1 MNSPVVIIALTEVF
15 DGTVPSKILF
25 PFPWNSYLKTDGTS
39 LIILFL
45 VKNFEEKEIEFLK
58 EQFGKNFC
66 KMMASV
72 WKDIQTCLNSATF
85 SYALCRNQKAWVRI
99 LKYIWEA
106 QQSWNWWK
114 TRQSWP
120 VQGWRKDWKS
130 GSASSSALLWGDLA
144 RFLVVS
150 ISLG

>member
-1 MNSPVVIIALTEVF
+1 MIVNISPVVIIALTEVF

-66 KMMASV
+66 KMMITTGLQSRETFRHV
-72 WKDIQTCLNSATF
+72 WT
-85 SYALCRNQKAWVRI
+85 
-99 LKYIWEA
+99 
-106 QQSWNWWK
+106 
-114 TRQSWP
+114 
-120 VQGWRKDWKS
+120 VQLFHMLYVEIKRHG
-130 GSASSSALLWGDLA
+130 
-144 RFLVVS
+144 
-150 ISLG
+150 